1 MPSGCCR
8 PEIRRVQGGVDI
20 KDPCGDGQDATR
32 EYGVEVLAW
41 VTEDR
46 HDAIRALQEMSV
58 EYLGAGEGLTRY
70 L

>member
-1 MPSGCCR
+1 M
-8 PEIRRVQGGVDI
+8 DI